1 MYNKHDNSC
10 KSGQNYEGQHAQ
22 YGEQPVACRIYL
34 RNRQCGDSQ
43 PAGGCAVSEHG
54 GIPDAAIT
62 EVENAII
69 IAVNLIFI
77 LLGDIEFGNIPARC
91 ARIVAVYV
99 IRIIGDKF
107 KITVFPDFDR

>member
-1 MYNKHDNSC
+1 MRDSTPSMVS
-10 KSGQNYEGQHAQ
+10 SGCVSAFTSEIGSD
-22 YGEQPVACRIYL
+22 
-34 RNRQCGDSQ
+34 GDSQ